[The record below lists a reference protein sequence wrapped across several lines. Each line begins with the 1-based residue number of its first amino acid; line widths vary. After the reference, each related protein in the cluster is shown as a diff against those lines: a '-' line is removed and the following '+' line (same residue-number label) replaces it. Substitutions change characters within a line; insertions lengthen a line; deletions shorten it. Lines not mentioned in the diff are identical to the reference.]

1 MEENMNYTEDQL
13 VQMYQDGE
21 ITLAEFVV
29 FHPSDW

>member
-21 ITLAEFVV
+21 WKSRSSGTL
-29 FHPSDW
+29 